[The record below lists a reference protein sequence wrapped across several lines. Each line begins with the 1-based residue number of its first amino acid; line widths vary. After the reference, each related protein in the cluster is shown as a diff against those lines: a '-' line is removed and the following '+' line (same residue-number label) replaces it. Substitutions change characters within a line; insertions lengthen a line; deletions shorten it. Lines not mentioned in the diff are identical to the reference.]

1 MFDLT
6 WKTALVTGAS
16 RGIGAAIAAAFVR
29 AGAKVAVNSRGAEQ
43 LRKTADEVGAAVVL
57 PGDVTDEQAAQEV
70 VAGAIEGLGQLD
82 VIVNNV
88 GGNGVMVPFP
98 QLRFP
103 GWTKVMRLNVESAV
117 HVLQAAA
124 PHLLERRTG
133 SVINVASVAG
143 LSATPAMAQ
152 YGASKAALISLTRTL
167 AVEWASTGVRVNAL
181 CPGWTATDL
190 NRTLWE
196 NEEVY
201 AGLTATIPMGRWARA
216 EEMAGPAVFLASDA
230 SSFMTGQ
237 TLVVDGGQTA
247 V

>member
-6 WKTALVTGAS
+6 GKTALITGAS
-16 RGIGAAIAAAFVR
+16 RGIGAAIAAAFVA
-29 AGAKVAVNSRGAEQ
+29 AGAKVALNSRGADQ

-57 PGDVTDEQAAQEV
+57 PGDVTDDEAARAV
-70 VAGAIEGLGQLD
+70 VAGAIDGLGQLD
-82 VIVNNV
+82 VVVNNV
-88 GGNGVMVPFP
+88 GGNGVMVPFH
-98 QLRFP
+98 QLRFA

-201 AGLTATIPMGRWARA
+201 AGLTATIPMGRWAKA

>member
-43 LRKTADEVGAAVVL
+43 LRKTAEEVGAAVVL

-98 QLRFP
+98 QLRFA
-103 GWTKVMRLNVESAV
+103 GWAKVMRLNVDSAV

>member
-1 MFDLT
+1 VFDLT

-98 QLRFP
+98 QLRFA
-103 GWTKVMRLNVESAV
+103 GWAKVMRLNVDSAV

>member
-1 MFDLT
+1 VFELIG
-6 WKTALVTGAS
+6 KTALITGAS
-16 RGIGAAIAAAFVR
+16 RGIGAAIAAAFVA

-43 LRKTADEVGAAVVL
+43 LRKSADEVGAAVVL
-57 PGDVTDEQAAQEV
+57 PGDVTDEETARAV
-70 VAGAIEGLGQLD
+70 VAGAIDGLGQLD

-103 GWTKVMRLNVESAV
+103 GWTKVMRLNVDSAV

-124 PHLLERRTG
+124 PHMLERRTG

-201 AGLTATIPMGRWARA
+201 AGLTATIPMGRWAKA

-230 SSFMTGQ
+230 SSFVTGQ

>member
-103 GWTKVMRLNVESAV
+103 GWTKVMRLNVDSAV

>member
-6 WKTALVTGAS
+6 GKTALITGAS
-16 RGIGAAIAAAFVR
+16 RGIGAAIAAAFVG

-43 LRKTADEVGAAVVL
+43 LQKAADEVGATVVL
-57 PGDVTDEQAAQEV
+57 PGDVTDDEAARAV
-70 VAGAIEGLGQLD
+70 VARAIDGLGQLD

-196 NEEVY
+196 NEDVY

-216 EEMAGPAVFLASDA
+216 EEMAGPALFLASDA

>member
-1 MFDLT
+1 MFELT

-98 QLRFP
+98 QLRFA
-103 GWTKVMRLNVESAV
+103 GWTKVMRLNVDSAV